1 MRCGTHNRRIGRFVR
16 VLDNGCAYW
25 LLGSI
30 VEVGVFDDEHDP
42 NHYRARCLTAGTF
55 PLVQLLD
62 NPRYPDP
69 VQVKGVAS
77 TIVIYKEIAE
87 STEAEEEAVEQ
98 EEARL
103 NGVQEEKG
111 MFVIIGCKPG
121 NIRVG
126 RRESDEEV
134 QGGFDSIE
142 DARDWIERNECE
154 ECGMLKTDA
163 AGEGCTRRHLGAAKE
178 FSF

>member
-1 MRCGTHNRRIGRFVR
+1 MR

-30 VEVGVFDDEHDP
+30 VEVGLHTADHDP
-42 NHYRARCLTAGTF
+42 NTYRARCLTGGTF
-55 PLVQLLD
+55 PLLQVLD
-62 NPRYPDP
+62 DKYPEP
-69 VQVKGVAS
+69 MQCTAVNS
-77 TIVIYKEIAE
+77 PIVIWKEIAV
-87 STEAEEEAVEQ
+87 SAEAEEEAEAA
-98 EEARL
+98 EEERL
-103 NGVQEEKG
+103 NGVQEEVR

-154 ECGMLKTDA
+154 ECGQLKTDA